1 MSNDP
6 VEIHSERLVLWLPTP
21 DAAAAMLQFHVDNEA
36 HLRRWS
42 PPAAPGWDALI
53 YWERRLRD
61 AWDEAATGKSL
72 RLVVSRK
79 EEVERIILGTI
90 SLTEIVRG
98 PLQRAYLGYAL
109 AAQWQGKGIM
119 LEAVRALCTHAFDVL
134 RLHRIS
140 CNYMPTNE
148 RSAKVLRA
156 CGFAPVG
163 YARDYLYIDG
173 AWRDHVMTAL
183 VDPSGRP
190 PP

>member
-1 MSNDP
+1 MASDA
-6 VEIHSERLVLWLPTP
+6 VEIPTEPLVLWMPTP
-21 DAAAAMLQFHVDNEA
+21 DAAAALLEFHVENEA

-42 PPAAPGWDALI
+42 PAAAPGWDALV

-61 AWDEAATGKSL
+61 AWDDAAAGRSL

-79 EEVERIILGTI
+79 GDLGRAILGTI

-98 PLQRAYLGYAL
+98 PLQQAYLGYAL
-109 AAQWQGKGIM
+109 GAPHQGKGIM
-119 LEAVRALCTHAFDVL
+119 LEAVRALCAYAFDTL
-134 RLHRIS
+134 RLHRV
-140 CNYMPTNE
+140 CANYMPSND

-156 CGFAPVG
+156 CGFVPIGFAQ
-163 YARDYLYIDG
+163 DYLYIDG

-183 VDPSGRP
+183 VDPQNRP